1 VFCYWAAVPIYHPL
15 PDGMSQVQTDLLP
28 HDNAV
33 GEIYK
38 VNISFIAVTSLIIG
52 LRLVVRGFVV
62 KHVAVDDY
70 LMVAAGL
77 FSTAFSAMTIVG
89 KSNRC
94 G

>member
-1 VFCYWAAVPIYHPL
+1 MFSYWAVLPICQPL
-15 PDGMSQVQTDLLP
+15 PHGMSQVPTDLLP

-62 KHVAVDDY
+62 KHIAVDDY

-77 FSTAFSAMTIVG
+77 FSTAFSTMTIVG
-89 KSNRC
+89 KSREV
-94 G
+94 